1 MPVGTYTVSI
11 AKLGQLMRVALA
23 KLPLR
28 GDGTRSAR
36 ELGEYLTEVG
46 TLRPALS
53 EAELFVCRLDPA
65 DFDCV
70 SRRPVPLP
78 PAAPPPLPPP
88 EGAVAEATAAYE
100 QASAAWHEA
109 QADAVRRATD
119 VAIAA

>member
-1 MPVGTYTVSI
+1 MPKAPWARIDGCWTLPRAEVCALALPWSAWDQAAAQMPVGTYTVSI

-53 EAELFVCRLDPA
+53 EAELFVCRLDLA

-70 SRRPVPLP
+70 SRRP
-78 PAAPPPLPPP
+78 
-88 EGAVAEATAAYE
+88 
-100 QASAAWHEA
+100 
-109 QADAVRRATD
+109 
-119 VAIAA
+119 